1 LDSLLRSLV
10 VGKLGRNGEEK
21 IVEEARKR
29 FENHLQK
36 TNQLKPDLRSPV
48 YTTVLAH
55 GDESTFEKV
64 LQLLKEA
71 DLQEEKV
78 RCMRSLGAVKQ
89 ENLIKKILEYSLSNE
104 VRAQDTVACI
114 AGATGSVLG
123 RELSWKFVQ
132 DNWAVLLDRYKG
144 FLLARLIKT
153 TTENFVTEEKAQEV
167 ETFFQKNKTPAAER
181 TISQS
186 LENVRLNAAQLKRD
200 TVAIKAFLESRK

>member
-1 LDSLLRSLV
+1 
-10 VGKLGRNGEEK
+10 
-21 IVEEARKR
+21 
-29 FENHLQK
+29 
-36 TNQLKPDLRSPV
+36 LKPDLRSPV